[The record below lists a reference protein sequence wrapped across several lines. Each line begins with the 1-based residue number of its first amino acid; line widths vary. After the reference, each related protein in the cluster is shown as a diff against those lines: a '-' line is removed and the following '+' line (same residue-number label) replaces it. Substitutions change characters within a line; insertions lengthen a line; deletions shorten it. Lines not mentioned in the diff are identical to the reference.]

1 MQMQRL
7 LVTGSRLEGFFA
19 GPVEG
24 MQWGIPGRPR
34 HSWSCISL

>member
-7 LVTGSRLEGFFA
+7 LVTGSRLEGFFFA
-19 GPVEG
+19 GPVG
-24 MQWGIPGRPR
+24 MQGGIPGRPR